1 MTLLPAAATSWRSC
15 ADGAEGR
22 KENILANKKTHSAN
36 FTVCSLCVLV
46 LYDKILCKTTELEGG
61 ALPKFF
67 GMEVMSMV
75 YFSFQDLMSFEIFIV
90 ALLTFIFQNRK

>member
-1 MTLLPAAATSWRSC
+1 MSEEICAKLL
-15 ADGAEGR
+15 
-22 KENILANKKTHSAN
+22 
-36 FTVCSLCVLV
+36 TVP
-46 LYDKILCKTTELEGG
+46 TTELEGG

-75 YFSFQDLMSFEIFIV
+75 YFSFQDLMSFGIFIV